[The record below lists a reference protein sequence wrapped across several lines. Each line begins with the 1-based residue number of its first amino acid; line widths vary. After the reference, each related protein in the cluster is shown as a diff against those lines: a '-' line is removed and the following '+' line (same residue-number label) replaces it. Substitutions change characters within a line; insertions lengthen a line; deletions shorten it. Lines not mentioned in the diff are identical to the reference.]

1 MRSSSA
7 RPGTSLSLRRLAGL
21 VVVLQGVRC
30 ALPRPH
36 GASSNQLRAHV
47 KWSFILALLSGG
59 RACCECL
66 KDWLVHLLLASC
78 LFVNVRG
85 SYHCDDHVFRCPPQT
100 AAVFPLCPGRP
111 DMYMWLSAPYAKA
124 RVLSFASVRLQ
135 PRQLGYLQS
144 LQTSASRSA
153 LLCGVTLD
161 VRSVVGFWPHERH
174 FGYRQSR
181 QRAPIFSVYC
191 RFLFWQAMPNLSSGS
206 PS

>member
-1 MRSSSA
+1 MGQLRSSSA

-47 KWSFILALLSGG
+47 KWSFILALLSVG

-85 SYHCDDHVFRCPPQT
+85 SYVTIMCFAVHLKRLLCFLFAQADLTCTCGFRHLTPKLACSLLHRSAYSQGSLDICNPCRRRHL
-100 AAVFPLCPGRP
+100 AL
-111 DMYMWLSAPYAKA
+111 LS
-124 RVLSFASVRLQ
+124 SV
-135 PRQLGYLQS
+135 
-144 LQTSASRSA
+144 ASR
-153 LLCGVTLD
+153 
-161 VRSVVGFWPHERH
+161 W
-174 FGYRQSR
+174 
-181 QRAPIFSVYC
+181 
-191 RFLFWQAMPNLSSGS
+191 M
-206 PS
+206 